1 MRKRYLNQAGLSL
14 IELLIVL
21 AMGTVLM
28 TATISV
34 FVKQERLMRDEMTK
48 TNLRALGRIAMA
60 EMAKEIRRA
69 GFGFLG
75 GSGDGIIAISATSI
89 TFLGNINE
97 IMTTMA
103 ADANDGDGDFDVF
116 DDSDFADDDKIV
128 IVDPTP
134 GGFTETHVING
145 NPSSDNIDLED
156 TLDHD
161 YLAEDGVIVSQYHRL
176 TYAFVAGN
184 NTLTRELDLG
194 GAQTVIGKVSGLI
207 FTYWDAAGGEVT
219 LFANV
224 ADIRKI
230 EIQLT
235 MTDINGNSTV
245 SVVFNTDVNIRN
257 MDG

>member
-69 GFGFLG
+69 GFGFPG
-75 GSGDGIIAISATSI
+75 GEGITAMSATSI
-89 TFLGNINE
+89 TFQGNINE
-97 IMTTMA
+97 VITTLA
-103 ADANDGDGDFDVF
+103 VDVPNGEDEFDVF
-116 DDSDFADDDKIV
+116 DDTDFADDDKIV
-128 IVDPTP
+128 IADPTP
-134 GGFTETHVING
+134 GGFAETHVIDG
-145 NPSSDNIDLED
+145 NPSSDNIDIVGALA
-156 TLDHD
+156 HD
-161 YLAEDGVIVSQYHRL
+161 YLAEDGVVVSQYHTL
-176 TYAFVAGN
+176 TYAFDAGN